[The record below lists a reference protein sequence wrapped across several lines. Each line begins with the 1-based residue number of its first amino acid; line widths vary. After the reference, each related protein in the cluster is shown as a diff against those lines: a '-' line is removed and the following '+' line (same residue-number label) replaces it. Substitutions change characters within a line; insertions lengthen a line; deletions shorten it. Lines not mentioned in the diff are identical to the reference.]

1 MDNSSSAESRSGEVG
16 GAVTLGLLAAWA
28 LHDAEELATM
38 PGWWRR
44 NLPDLRERFPAVP
57 EGVWRRAGSVD
68 GREFAVAVG
77 AMAAVVASASVAG
90 RLTGGRSAVYQ
101 TALDAFGLHGLV
113 HLAQAG
119 LVRGYTP
126 GSVTSALIVVPFT
139 VWARHRLRRAR
150 GLRPTPP
157 PHPPPGRGRARG
169 GGRAAPTPG
178 VLRPTRPRD
187 LARGLA
193 LAGASAVAAHTVA
206 RRLTGATS
214 ARPR

>member
-1 MDNSSSAESRSGEVG
+1 MKNSSGDERVE

-28 LHDAEELATM
+28 LHDLEELATV

-44 NLPDLRERFPAVP
+44 NLPALRERYPAVP
-57 EGVWRRAGSVD
+57 EAVWRRAGAVD

-90 RLTGGRSAVYQ
+90 ALTGGRSAAYQ
-101 TALDAFGLHGLV
+101 TALGAFGLHGLV

-126 GSVTSALIVVPFT
+126 GSATSPLIVVPFT
-139 VWARHRLRRAR
+139 LWARRRLRRA
-150 GLRPTPP
+150 
-157 PHPPPGRGRARG
+157 
-169 GGRAAPTPG
+169 G
-178 VLRPTRPRD
+178 VLRATRPRD
-187 LARGLA
+187 LAVGLG
-193 LAGASAVAAHTVA
+193 LAGAATVAAHGVA
-206 RRLTGATS
+206 RRLTSDSRRPAATS